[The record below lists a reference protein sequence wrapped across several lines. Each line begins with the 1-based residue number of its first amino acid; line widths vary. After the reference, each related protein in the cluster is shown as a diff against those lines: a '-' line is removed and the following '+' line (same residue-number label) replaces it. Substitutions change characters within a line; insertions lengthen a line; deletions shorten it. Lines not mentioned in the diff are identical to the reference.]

1 MNVIRKGP
9 TVDLVTLD
17 FETYYDGKIG
27 LGFKTQTTEEY
38 VRDPRFEVIGVGVK
52 IDQGKTEWVSGNKAH
67 IQSYLD
73 SLNLHETAVL
83 CHNTLFDGAILSWV
97 YGIKPA
103 FLLDTLS
110 MARAICGVD
119 VGNSLA
125 TLAERYELGMKGKE
139 VIAAEGKKLSDF
151 SPEELKRYGEY
162 CCNDVD
168 LTYALFIKLQQEFP
182 EDEYALID
190 MTLRMFTEP
199 SLRVD
204 DALLNTKLAELQEE
218 KNAQL
223 SGLKK
228 SLRCD
233 TEEEVRK
240 KLASNKQFAILLDE
254 MGVDVPLKVSPTT
267 GKTTPAL
274 AKNDEGFI
282 MLTEHPDPRVQRL
295 CAVRLGT
302 KSTLEES
309 RIQRFIDIGA
319 RNKGYIPVPL
329 KYYGAHTGRWSGMD
343 KINFQN
349 LPSRDRKK
357 KTLKNAILP
366 EEGKVIIN
374 ADSSQIEA
382 RVLAWLSGQRSLV
395 DLFLRGEDVYC
406 DFASAVY
413 RRKITKDNPIERFV
427 GKTCILGL
435 GYGTGPVKLQSTLKS
450 TPPGAVLSM
459 AACNEI
465 VSIYRSVNAN
475 IPDLWESGNKLLKDL
490 IAWSPKDDSKYPFGE
505 HFCTF
510 ATRDGILLPNGL
522 KIKYPGLE
530 RSSDHAFTYKSRRGT
545 VKIWGGVVVE
555 NVVQALAKIIVGEQ
569 MLRINQRYKVSLTV
583 HDAAVVTV
591 PKDEVDEAVAFIRQC
606 MSTPPEWAQLKDKGR
621 VWMRLPVTCDVRY
634 GDSYGECG

>member
-1 MNVIRKGP
+1 MNI
-9 TVDLVTLD
+9 VTID

-38 VRDPRFEVIGVGVK
+38 IRDPRFEVIGVGVK
-52 IDQGKTEWVSGNKAH
+52 INGDPSVWATGSKDRIKKF
-67 IQSYLD
+67 LD
-73 SLNLHETAVL
+73 SFDLQNHTVL
-83 CHNTLFDGAILSWV
+83 CHNTLFDGAILSWFFD
-97 YGIKPA
+97 IRPA

-110 MARAICGVD
+110 MARALCGVD

-125 TLAERYELGMKGKE
+125 TLAERYKLGKKGDE
-139 VIAAEGKKLSDF
+139 VIKAEGKRQTDF
-151 SPEELKRYGEY
+151 TSEELADYGRY

-168 LTYALFIKLQQEFP
+168 LTYALFNKLHAEFP
-182 EDEYALID
+182 EDEYALVD

-204 DALLNTKLAELQEE
+204 DALLNIKLVELQQE
-218 KNAQL
+218 KTKILQ
-223 SGLKK
+223 GLKN

-240 KLASNKQFAILLDE
+240 RLASNKQFAIILE
-254 MGVDVPLKVSPTT
+254 SMNIDVPMKLSPTT
-267 GKTTPAL
+267 GKLIPAL
-274 AKNDEGFI
+274 AKNDDGFI
-282 MLTEHPDPRVQRL
+282 ELTTHPNPAVQHL

-366 EEGKVIIN
+366 VEGKLIIN

-395 DLFLRGEDVYC
+395 ELFLKGEDVYC
-406 DFASAVY
+406 DFASTVY
-413 RRKITKDNPIERFV
+413 NRKITKDNPVERFV

-435 GYGTGPVKLQSTLKS
+435 GYGTGATKLQMTLKN
-450 TPPGAVLSM
+450 TPPGASLSHTI
-459 AACNEI
+459 CTDI
-465 VSIYRSVNAN
+465 VNLYRSVNAN
-475 IPDLWESGNKLLKDL
+475 IPALWKAGDRLLQDLVGWG
-490 IAWSPKDDSKYPFGE
+490 PKDEEYPFGD
-505 HFCTF
+505 HFCVWVTK
-510 ATRDGILLPNGL
+510 DGIRLPNGL
-522 KIKYPGLE
+522 KIKYPELN
-530 RSSDHAFTYKSRRGT
+530 RYPDPRDLSKSSMQYKSRRGM
-545 VKIWGGVVVE
+545 VNIWGGMVVE

-569 MLRINQRYKVSLTV
+569 MLRIGQRYRVALTV

-591 PKDEVDEAVAFIRQC
+591 PKEEIDEATAYIREC
-606 MSTPPEWAQLKDKGR
+606 MSTVPEWARPKDGGR
-621 VWMRLPVTCDVRY
+621 VWMRLPITCDVKY

>member
-1 MNVIRKGP
+1 MSI
-9 TVDLVTLD
+9 VTID

-38 VRDPRFEVIGVGVK
+38 IRDSRFEVVGVGTK
-52 IDQGKTEWVSGNKAH
+52 IDGGPSVWTTGSKEEIKKF
-67 IQSYLD
+67 LD
-73 SLNLHETAVL
+73 SLDLQNQTVL
-83 CHNTLFDGAILSWV
+83 CHNTLFDGAILSWFFD
-97 YGIKPA
+97 IRPA

-110 MARAICGVD
+110 MARALCGVD

-125 TLAERYELGMKGKE
+125 TLAERYKLGEKGDE
-139 VIAAEGKKLSDF
+139 VIKAEGKRQTDF
-151 SPEELKRYGEY
+151 TKTELADYGKY

-168 LTYALFIKLQQEFP
+168 LTYALFNKLYAEFP

-204 DALLNTKLAELQEE
+204 DALLNIKLSELQQEKRTQLQGL
-218 KNAQL
+218 KNA
-223 SGLKK
+223 
-228 SLRCD
+228 LRCE

-240 KLASNKQFAILLDE
+240 KLASNKQFASVLEE
-254 MGVDVPLKVSPTT
+254 MGIDVPLKTSPTT
-267 GKTTPAL
+267 GKLVAAL

-282 MLTEHPDPRVQRL
+282 GLTEHPDPRVQHL

-395 DLFLRGEDVYC
+395 ELFLRGEDVYC
-406 DFASAVY
+406 DFASNIY
-413 RRKITKDNPIERFV
+413 KRKITKDNPIERFV

-435 GYGTGPVKLQSTLKS
+435 GYGTGAAKLQATLKN
-450 TPPGAVLSM
+450 TPPHAVLSI
-459 AACNEI
+459 AACNDI
-465 VSIYRSVNAN
+465 VEIYRSVNAN
-475 IPDLWESGNKLLKDL
+475 IPDLWNMGKRVLSDL
-490 IAWSPKDDSKYPFGE
+490 MAWDANSTDKYPFGE
-505 HFCTF
+505 HFCVWVTK
-510 ATRDGILLPNGL
+510 DGILLPNGL
-522 KIKYPGLE
+522 KIRYPGLS
-530 RSSDHAFTYKSRRGT
+530 RHTDPRMLVYKSRRGM
-545 VKIWGGVVVE
+545 VNIWGGVVVE

-569 MLRINQRYKVSLTV
+569 MLRINQRYRVALTV

-591 PKDEVDEAVAFIRQC
+591 PREEIDEATAYIREC
-606 MSTPPEWAQLKDKGR
+606 MSTPPEWARPKDGGR
-621 VWMRLPVTCDVRY
+621 VWMRLPVTCEVKY